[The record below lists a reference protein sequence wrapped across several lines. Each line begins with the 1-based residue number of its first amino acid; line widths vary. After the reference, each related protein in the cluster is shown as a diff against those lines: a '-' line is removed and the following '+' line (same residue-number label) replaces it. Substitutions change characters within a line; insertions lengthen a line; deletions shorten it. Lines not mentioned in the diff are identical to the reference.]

1 MRSACKTWLG
11 QGPVVRTCAVLLV
24 LICAGLSVQGQTVF
38 GRISGT
44 VQDKQ
49 GAVVP
54 NTSITVTDTAT
65 NLVRTTTTNDG
76 GFYTVT
82 NLPPGTYT
90 ILAELKGFKKA
101 LRGGNVLVADA
112 RLTVDIT
119 LEPGELSETVQVAT
133 TSGGETVN
141 TTSGEVARVIDKRQ
155 VQDLALNGR
164 NYMQLATLIP
174 GAVILDEDQLAL
186 TTSLSISQA
195 AISGNRPNY
204 NSLSVDGGFNMD
216 SGSNN
221 SQINNVGIDFIEE
234 VKIQTSN
241 FSAEYGR
248 NAGAAINIV
257 TRGGG
262 NNYHGSGFEFL
273 RNDTLDARNFFSPVK
288 AKLRFN
294 NFGWNFNGPI
304 KKDKFF
310 FFVGQEYKYIRQD
323 TAPVTRSLPTR
334 AERLGDF
341 SLRLRGPDGIVGTAD
356 DGVLRDPTKAASTCV
371 APTFNPDGSIKT
383 AAIRTGCFPGNVIPS
398 GLLTADG
405 RAIASVFSAME
416 KLGVAYSD
424 TPTANN
430 TTFQQPNPFDYREDN
445 VRLDYRFNEKHS
457 IYGRYLH
464 DYYNLIDPYGTFI
477 NSPLPTIPTNR
488 LRPGSSYQVSYTWLI
503 SPTMINEAKINVSYN
518 GQRIPPVGEFWKRDT
533 YGFTYPQLFSGGRF
547 DNGIPNTTFNGGA
560 AYSNFSGPSASLL
573 SPTTDI
579 APSDNLTIIHG
590 KHSLKTG
597 VLIVRNRKDQ
607 NGRSNYTGSLSFN
620 TNASRSTGNTFADAL
635 LGNFRSYSEADN
647 DPIGFFRFNQ
657 YEAYATDS
665 WKVTRNLSLE
675 IGARFYHFEP
685 TYTTANNVA
694 NFDPSRYDASQAVTV
709 IGSSGLIDPSKG
721 GNRFNGLVRAGN
733 GIPPSE
739 AGRVSVS
746 TAALALIPTGAPRGF
761 YQPANRIAPRFGFA
775 YDPFGDSKTSIRGGF
790 GMFYD
795 KVEGNLIFSQVNVP
809 PFVNTPNFDN
819 GNLSNPSGGTPAA
832 NALIGTINAI
842 NPNLK
847 IAYSMNFSLGAQR
860 ELPHGFLVEAT
871 YVGNQGRHLIRQ
883 PDLNQPSFAAL
894 SANLTVNGG
903 PNFNTNALRPYK
915 GFTQI
920 LFRLSDANSNY
931 NALQLYAAKRK
942 GNLELTAAYTW
953 SKTLTDTSG
962 NGDGIDVGEDPFNRH
977 FNYGPATFDRRHI
990 FVTTYDYHIPFF
1002 RTMKGIGGV
1011 LLAGWQVSGIT
1022 RFQSGAYFTPTANTA
1037 IGTRRAD
1044 YLGGPVLLSD
1054 PGAPPLTP
1062 SSCNTPCVPWVN
1074 QAAFAPAPPTRRGTA
1089 GVGTIQGRSLQ
1100 TWDFSMRKQFRLTER
1115 FRLRFQADMFN
1126 AFNRANLRNPDVS
1139 FGSCSVVGTNPCA
1152 PSNGGFGKI
1161 TSAGPAR
1168 NIQFGLKLDF

>member
-1 MRSACKTWLG
+1 MRSTTNSG
-11 QGPVVRTCAVLLV
+11 VQGFNALRIIAVFLLM
-24 LICAGLSVQGQTVF
+24 ICGGLSVQGQTVS

-44 VQDKQ
+44 VTDTN
-49 GAVVP
+49 GAAIP
-54 NTSITVTDTAT
+54 NATVTITNLAT
-65 NLVRTTTTNDG
+65 NLVRTATTDG
-76 GFYTVT
+76 DGFYTAT
-82 NLPPGTYT
+82 NLPAGSYSV
-90 ILAELKGFKKA
+90 AAVGSGFKKA
-101 LRGGNVLVADA
+101 EQSGIAVVADA
-112 RLTVDIT
+112 RLTTDIT
-119 LEPGELSETVQVAT
+119 LEAGQVTETVQVSTVA
-133 TSGGETVN
+133 GETVN
-141 TTSGEVARVIDKRQ
+141 TTSGEVSRVVDQRQ
-155 VQDLALNGR
+155 VQNLALNGR
-164 NYMQLATLIP
+164 NYMQLVTLVP
-174 GAVILDEDQLAL
+174 GAAILDEDQLAL

-221 SQINNVGIDFIEE
+221 SQVNNVGIDFIQE

-248 NAGAAINIV
+248 NAGAAVNIV

-262 NNYHGSGFEFL
+262 NSYHGSGFEFL

-304 KKDKFF
+304 KKDKLF

-323 TAPVTRSLPTR
+323 TAPVARSMPTH

-341 SLRLRGPDGIVGTAD
+341 SARGGTLNVPKGYTAINPTTGATVAAGQPIPGRNLANLRFNGTP
-356 DGVLRDPTKAASTCV
+356 V
-371 APTFNPDGSIKT
+371 
-383 AAIRTGCFPGNVIPS
+383 VIS
-398 GLLTADG
+398 ADG
-405 RAIASVFSAME
+405 KAIAAVFSAME
-416 KLGVAYSD
+416 KLAVSYAD

-430 TTFQQPNPFDYREDN
+430 TTFQQANPFDYREDN
-445 VRLDYRFNEKHS
+445 VRLDYRINQKHS

-477 NSPLPTIPTNR
+477 TSQLPTIPTNR

-503 SPTMINEAKINVSYN
+503 SSTKVNEAKINVSYN

-547 DNGIPNTTFNGGA
+547 DNGIPNTTFTGGQ
-560 AYSNFSGPSASLL
+560 AYSSFSGPSASLL

-607 NGRSNYTGSLSFN
+607 NGRSNYTGSLAFN
-620 TNASRSTGNTFADAL
+620 TNGTASTGNTFADAL

-665 WKVTRNLSLE
+665 WKVRRNLSLE
-675 IGARFYHFEP
+675 FGARFYHFGP
-685 TYTTANNVA
+685 TYTQANNIA
-694 NFDPSRYDASQAVTV
+694 NFDPSLYDPSQAVTV
-709 IGSSGLIDPSKG
+709 LSNGNIDPTKG
-721 GNRFNGLVRAGN
+721 GNRFNGLVRAGT
-733 GIPPSE
+733 GIPSSE
-739 AGRVSVS
+739 AGRVGVS
-746 TAALALIPTGAPRGF
+746 AAALALVPAGALRGF

-819 GNLSNPSGGTPAA
+819 GNLANPSGGTPAA
-832 NALIGTINAI
+832 NALLGTINAI
-842 NPNLK
+842 DPNLK
-847 IAYSMNFSLGAQR
+847 ISYSMNFSLGVQR
-860 ELPHGFLVEAT
+860 ELPRGFFVEAT
-871 YVGNQGRHLIRQ
+871 YVGNEGRHLIRQ

-894 SANLTVNGG
+894 TANLPANGG
-903 PNFNTNALRPYK
+903 PNLNTNALRPYK

-920 LFRLSDANSNY
+920 LYRLSDANSNY

-953 SKTLTDTSG
+953 SKVLTDTSG
-962 NGDGIDVGEDPFNRH
+962 NADTIDVGEDPFNRH
-977 FNYGPATFDRRHI
+977 YNYGPATFDRRHI
-990 FVTTYDYHIPFF
+990 FVTTYDYRLPFF
-1002 RTMKGIGGV
+1002 QAMKGVEGV
-1011 LLAGWQVSGIT
+1011 VLSGWEVSGIT
-1022 RFQSGAYFTPTANTA
+1022 RFQSGAPFTVTGNTA

-1054 PGAPPLTP
+1054 PGAGT
-1062 SSCNTPCVPWVN
+1062 CTGVCVPWIN
-1074 QAAFAPAPPTRRGTA
+1074 PAAFAAAQPGARGTA
-1089 GVGTIQGRSLQ
+1089 GVGTIIGPNLQ
-1100 TWDFSMRKQFRLTER
+1100 TWDFSMRKQFGITER
-1115 FRLRFQADMFN
+1115 FKLRFQADLFN
-1126 AFNRANLRNPDVS
+1126 AFNRANLRTPAT
-1139 FGSCSVVGTNPCA
+1139 VVT
-1152 PSNGGFGKI
+1152 SGGFGVI